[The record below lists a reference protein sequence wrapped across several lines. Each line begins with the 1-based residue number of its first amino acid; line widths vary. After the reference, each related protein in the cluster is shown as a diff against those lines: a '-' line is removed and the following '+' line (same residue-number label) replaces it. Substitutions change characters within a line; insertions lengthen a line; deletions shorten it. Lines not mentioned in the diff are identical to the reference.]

1 MVFWSASEAKNP
13 AVLYAVPGSAAS
25 MWVSEMP
32 EDTVGWL
39 EALGWAAETFT
50 LRERAEAY
58 GRPVLTPAQYDEGAG
73 GLVSA
78 VRAAH

>member
-1 MVFWSASEAKNP
+1 RFRGDAA
-13 AVLYAVPGSAAS
+13 PGSAAS

-32 EDTVGWL
+32 EDPVAWL
-39 EALGWAAETFT
+39 DGLGWKAETFT

-58 GRPVLTPAQYDEGAG
+58 GRPVLTPPQQDEGTG